1 MIYFFGLL
9 IIIGLFLFLNL
20 KKRANRN
27 QSDYHNFKYG
37 EDNTSITG
45 DKALDEITQM
55 LERRREAGRIISQ
68 KLNDIIELL
77 QSSDNQKQEE
87 GLTAAKK
94 MAEEV
99 LTKENNGIKT
109 GAAPE
114 VITAL
119 SNLFP
124 EFSPKN

>member
-9 IIIGLFLFLNL
+9 IIIGLFLFLNF

-27 QSDYHNFKYG
+27 QSDYHNFKYK
-37 EDNTSITG
+37 EDNNSITG
-45 DKALDEITQM
+45 DEGLNEILQM
-55 LERRREAGRIISQ
+55 LERRQEAGRIINQ
-68 KLNDIIELL
+68 KLNEIIELL
-77 QSSDNQKQEE
+77 ESSDNQKQEE

-94 MAEEV
+94 LAKEV
-99 LTKENNGIKT
+99 LTKENNGIRT

-114 VITAL
+114 VITTL
-119 SNLFP
+119 SNLYP